1 MRHCETCTGA
11 SALSAHESSNTII
24 PRTARASG
32 AHEKGK
38 IPPGKKLRA
47 PQERN
52 RTRGACAR
60 AGERGA
66 AMLAAIL
73 AGASPARE
81 LDRSTAARVYSAT
94 SRQNKTK
101 SRVLN
106 LL

>member
-24 PRTARASG
+24 PRTAGASG

-73 AGASPARE
+73 AGASPARG
-81 LDRSTAARVYSAT
+81 TCPVAT
-94 SRQNKTK
+94 GAIYGGEHGEPFTG
-101 SRVLN
+101 
-106 LL
+106 